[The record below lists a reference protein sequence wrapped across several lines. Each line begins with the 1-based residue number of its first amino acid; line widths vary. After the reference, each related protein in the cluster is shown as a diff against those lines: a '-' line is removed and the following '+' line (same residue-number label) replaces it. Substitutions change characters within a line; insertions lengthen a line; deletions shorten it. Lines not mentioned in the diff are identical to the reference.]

1 MNTKFI
7 LLLAA
12 PIFAFGAGNGS
23 GEYDIVP
30 RVINFVIFFSILYY
44 LIAKP
49 IKAAY
54 QGRINAIANRLNA
67 IQEKLKASNA
77 KKEEAAKKVENAKAI
92 ANDLTEA
99 IKKEIEIML
108 TKIEKDTQNE
118 IAILEK
124 SYEEQKDFEERKLVR
139 AVVSEVLDELFAS
152 DAMKIDQ
159 NELINL
165 IMKKVS

>member
-1 MNTKFI
+1 MNIKFI

-12 PIFAFGAGNGS
+12 PMLAFGAGSGS
-23 GEYDIVP
+23 GEYDIIP

-49 IKAAY
+49 VKAAY
-54 QGRINAIANRLNA
+54 HGRINTIANRLNA

-77 KKEEAAKKVENAKAI
+77 KKEEAAKKVENAKVI
-92 ANDLTEA
+92 ANDLAQA

-108 TKIEKDTQNE
+108 VKIEKDTQNE

>member
-1 MNTKFI
+1 MNIKFI
-7 LLLAA
+7 LLLVA

-54 QGRINAIANRLNA
+54 SGRINSIANRLNA

-77 KKEEAAKKVENAKAI
+77 KKEEAAKRVENAKVMAS
-92 ANDLTEA
+92 DLADA

-108 TKIEKDTQNE
+108 AKIEKDTQNE

-124 SYEEQKDFEERKLVR
+124 SYEEQKEFEERKLVR
-139 AVVSEVLDELFAS
+139 AVVSEVLDELFES

>member
-1 MNTKFI
+1 MNIKFI

-12 PIFAFGAGNGS
+12 PMLAFGAGSGS
-23 GEYDIVP
+23 GEYDIIP

-49 IKAAY
+49 VKAAY
-54 QGRINAIANRLNA
+54 HGRINAIANRLNA
-67 IQEKLKASNA
+67 IQEKLKASNV
-77 KKEEAAKKVENAKAI
+77 KKEEAAKKVENAKVI
-92 ANDLTEA
+92 ANDLAQA

-108 TKIEKDTQNE
+108 VKIEKDTQNE

>member
-1 MNTKFI
+1 MNIKFI
-7 LLLAA
+7 LLLIA
-12 PIFAFGAGNGS
+12 PIFAFGASSGS

-54 QGRINAIANRLNA
+54 NARINSIANRLNA

-77 KKEEAAKKVENAKAI
+77 KREEAAKRVENAKVMASE
-92 ANDLTEA
+92 LSEA

-108 TKIEKDTQNE
+108 AKIEKDTQNE
-118 IAILEK
+118 IHILEK
-124 SYEEQKDFEERKLVR
+124 SYEEQKEFEERKLVR

-152 DAMKIDQ
+152 EAIKIDQ
-159 NELINL
+159 NELVNL
-165 IMKKVS
+165 IIKKVS

>member
-1 MNTKFI
+1 MNIKFI

-54 QGRINAIANRLNA
+54 NGRINSIANRLNA

-77 KKEEAAKKVENAKAI
+77 KKEEAAKRVENAKVMAS
-92 ANDLTEA
+92 DLADA

-108 TKIEKDTQNE
+108 AKIEKDTQNE

-124 SYEEQKDFEERKLVR
+124 SYEEQKEFEERKLVR
-139 AVVSEVLDELFAS
+139 AAVSEVLDELFES

>member
-1 MNTKFI
+1 MNIKFI
-7 LLLAA
+7 LLLVA

-54 QGRINAIANRLNA
+54 NGRINSIANRLNA

-77 KKEEAAKKVENAKAI
+77 KKEEAAKRVENAKVMAS
-92 ANDLTEA
+92 DLADA

-108 TKIEKDTQNE
+108 AKIEKDTQNE

-124 SYEEQKDFEERKLVR
+124 SYEEQKEFEERKLVR
-139 AVVSEVLDELFAS
+139 AVVSEVLDELFES

>member
-1 MNTKFI
+1 MNIKFI

-12 PIFAFGAGNGS
+12 PMLAFGAGSGS
-23 GEYDIVP
+23 GEYDIIP
-30 RVINFVIFFSILYY
+30 RVINFVIFFAILYY

-49 IKAAY
+49 VKAAY
-54 QGRINAIANRLNA
+54 HGRINSIANRLNA

-77 KKEEAAKKVENAKAI
+77 KKEEAAKKVENAKVI
-92 ANDLTEA
+92 ANDLTQA
-99 IKKEIEIML
+99 VKKEIEIML
-108 TKIEKDTQNE
+108 VKIEKDTQNE

>member
-1 MNTKFI
+1 MNIKFI
-7 LLLAA
+7 LLLVA
-12 PIFAFGAGNGS
+12 PMLAFGAGSGS
-23 GEYDIVP
+23 GEYDIIP

-49 IKAAY
+49 VKATY
-54 QGRINAIANRLNA
+54 HGRINAIANRLNA

-77 KKEEAAKKVENAKAI
+77 KKEEAAKKVENAKVI
-92 ANDLTEA
+92 ANDLTQA

-108 TKIEKDTQNE
+108 VKIEKDTQNE

>member
-1 MNTKFI
+1 MNIKFI

-12 PIFAFGAGNGS
+12 PMLAFGADSGS
-23 GEYDIVP
+23 GEYDIIP

-49 IKAAY
+49 VKAAY
-54 QGRINAIANRLNA
+54 HGRINAIANRLNA

-77 KKEEAAKKVENAKAI
+77 KKEEAAKKVENAKVI
-92 ANDLTEA
+92 ANDLAQA

-108 TKIEKDTQNE
+108 VKIEKDTQNE

>member
-1 MNTKFI
+1 MNIKFI

-12 PIFAFGAGNGS
+12 PMLAFGAGSGS
-23 GEYDIVP
+23 GEYDIIP

-49 IKAAY
+49 VKAAY
-54 QGRINAIANRLNA
+54 HGRINAIASRLNA

-77 KKEEAAKKVENAKAI
+77 KKEEAAKRVENAKVI
-92 ANDLTEA
+92 ANDLTQA

-108 TKIEKDTQNE
+108 VKIEKDTQNE

>member
-1 MNTKFI
+1 MNIKFI

-12 PIFAFGAGNGS
+12 PMLAFGVGSGS
-23 GEYDIVP
+23 GEYDIIS

-49 IKAAY
+49 VKAAY
-54 QGRINAIANRLNA
+54 HGRINAIANRLNA

-77 KKEEAAKKVENAKAI
+77 KKEEAAKKVENAKVI
-92 ANDLTEA
+92 ANDLAQA

-108 TKIEKDTQNE
+108 VKIEKDTQNE

>member
-1 MNTKFI
+1 MNIKFI

-12 PIFAFGAGNGS
+12 PMLAFGAGSGS
-23 GEYDIVP
+23 GEYDIIP
-30 RVINFVIFFSILYY
+30 RVINFVIFFAILYY

-49 IKAAY
+49 VKAAY
-54 QGRINAIANRLNA
+54 HGRINAIAKRLNA

-77 KKEEAAKKVENAKAI
+77 KKEEAAKKVENAKVI
-92 ANDLTEA
+92 ANDLTQA
-99 IKKEIEIML
+99 VKKEIEIML
-108 TKIEKDTQNE
+108 VKIEKDTQNE

>member
-1 MNTKFI
+1 MNIKFI
-7 LLLAA
+7 LLLVA
-12 PIFAFGAGNGS
+12 PILAFGAGNGS

-54 QGRINAIANRLNA
+54 NGRINSIANRLNA

-77 KKEEAAKKVENAKAI
+77 KKEEAAKRVENAKVMAS
-92 ANDLTEA
+92 DLADA

-108 TKIEKDTQNE
+108 AKIEKDTQNE

-124 SYEEQKDFEERKLVR
+124 SYEEQKEFEERKLVR
-139 AVVSEVLDELFAS
+139 AAVSEVLDELFES

>member
-1 MNTKFI
+1 MNIKFI
-7 LLLAA
+7 LLLVA

-54 QGRINAIANRLNA
+54 NGRINSIANRLNA

-77 KKEEAAKKVENAKAI
+77 KKEEAAKRVENAKVMAS
-92 ANDLTEA
+92 DLADA

-108 TKIEKDTQNE
+108 AKIEKDTQNE

-124 SYEEQKDFEERKLVR
+124 SYEEQKEFEERKLVR
-139 AVVSEVLDELFAS
+139 AAVSEVLDELFES

-165 IMKKVS
+165 ITKKVS

>member
-1 MNTKFI
+1 MNIKFI

-12 PIFAFGAGNGS
+12 PMLAFGAGGGS
-23 GEYDIVP
+23 GEYDIIP

-49 IKAAY
+49 VKAAY
-54 QGRINAIANRLNA
+54 HGRINAIANRLNA

-77 KKEEAAKKVENAKAI
+77 KKEEAAKKVENAKVI
-92 ANDLTEA
+92 ANDLAQA

-108 TKIEKDTQNE
+108 VKIEKDTQNE

>member
-1 MNTKFI
+1 MNIKFI

-12 PIFAFGAGNGS
+12 PMLAFGAGSGS
-23 GEYDIVP
+23 GEYDIIP
-30 RVINFVIFFSILYY
+30 RVINFVIFFAILYY

-49 IKAAY
+49 VKAAY
-54 QGRINAIANRLNA
+54 HGRINAIANRLNA

-77 KKEEAAKKVENAKAI
+77 KKEEAVKKVENAKVI
-92 ANDLTEA
+92 ANDLTQA
-99 IKKEIEIML
+99 VKKEIEIML
-108 TKIEKDTQNE
+108 VKIEKDTQNE

>member
-1 MNTKFI
+1 MNIKFI
-7 LLLAA
+7 LLLVA
-12 PIFAFGAGNGS
+12 PMLAFGAGSGS
-23 GEYDIVP
+23 GEYDIIP

-49 IKAAY
+49 VKAAY
-54 QGRINAIANRLNA
+54 HGRINAIANRLNA

-77 KKEEAAKKVENAKAI
+77 KKEEAAKKVENAKVI
-92 ANDLTEA
+92 ANDLAQA

-108 TKIEKDTQNE
+108 VKIEKDTQNE

-165 IMKKVS
+165 IIKKVS